1 MTKKPLISV
10 IVPVYNQEKFVARCL
25 RSLVNQDFSKEKY
38 EIIVIN
44 DGSTDKTAVAMKPF
58 TDSMTLIELSENIGL
73 SGAINKGIGSSKAPY
88 IVRVDSDDFVNEHFL
103 SVLYM
108 FLAENREMDA
118 VACDYLLVN
127 DREDVLERRNCMV
140 EPIACGIMFRTDQL
154 IDIGLYDE
162 SFLLHEDRDLRIRFL
177 QKHTITHVQVPL
189 YRYRRHDD
197 NITNNILADEFHKA
211 KLVEKHGNAAH

>member
-1 MTKKPLISV
+1 M
-10 IVPVYNQEKFVARCL
+10 PVYNQERFVARCL
-25 RSLVNQDFSKEKY
+25 RSLINQDFSKDKY

-44 DGSTDKTAVAMKPF
+44 DGSTDKTAVAMMPF
-58 TDSMTLIELSENIGL
+58 ADSITVIELSENIGL
-73 SGAINKGIGSSKAPY
+73 PGAINKGIRSSKAPY
-88 IVRVDSDDFVNEHFL
+88 MVRVDSDDFVNEHFL

-127 DREDVLERRNCMV
+127 DREEVLGRKNCMV

-162 SFLLHEDRDLRIRFL
+162 SFLLHEDRDLRIRFQ

-189 YRYRRHDD
+189 YRYRRHDT
-197 NITNNILADEFHKA
+197 NITNNVSADESHKA
-211 KLVEKHGNAAH
+211 KLVEKHGNGAH

>member
-1 MTKKPLISV
+1 M
-10 IVPVYNQEKFVARCL
+10 ARCL
-25 RSLVNQDFSKEKY
+25 RSLINQDFSKEKY

-44 DGSTDKTAVAMKPF
+44 DGSTDKTAVAMMPF
-58 TDSMTLIELSENIGL
+58 ADSITVIELSENIGL
-73 SGAINKGIGSSKAPY
+73 PGAINKGIRSSKAPY
-88 IVRVDSDDFVNEHFL
+88 MVRVDSDDFVNEHFL

-127 DREDVLERRNCMV
+127 DREEVLGRKNCMV

-162 SFLLHEDRDLRIRFL
+162 SFLLHEDRDLRIRFQ

-189 YRYRRHDD
+189 YRYRRHDK
-197 NITNNILADEFHKA
+197 NITNNISADESHKA
-211 KLVEKHGNAAH
+211 KLVEKHGNGAH